1 MKVLIIG
8 GGGREHCLAWK
19 ISGSDDVEKIFAV
32 PGNPGM
38 EGIARCIDMG
48 TAKDDFKGLAHLAEA
63 EGVDMIV
70 VGPEAP
76 LVDGIADYMKSRGLV
91 TFGPSRDAAML
102 EGSKAFAKSILNK
115 YGIPTARARVF
126 PAAAYDMARDYI
138 RGQDRFPLVIK
149 ADGLA
154 AGKGV
159 LIAEDMEEALE
170 ALDVCMIKRTFGD
183 AGSTVMVEQ
192 FLSGY
197 EMSILCLCD
206 GKKIIPMELA
216 QDYKRIFDGD
226 KGKNTGGMG
235 SYSPVPMVDE
245 KVYRKAVENI
255 IYPTGEALIRENI
268 DYRGVLY
275 AGIIVSEGEPYL
287 LEYNCRFGDPE
298 TQAVLPRL
306 KDDLAPI
313 LYECSRGSL
322 GIDRLSWDPRCSVC
336 VIAASR
342 GYPGSSSAG
351 DMISGLDEA
360 GGIDDILVF
369 HAGTKKE
376 EGNIVTNGGRVLGVT
391 ALGADFGTARKKA
404 YDAMDKISFEGMQY
418 RKDIAGK
425 AEEDDHGKR

>member
-38 EGIARCIDMG
+38 EGIARCVSMG

-63 EGVDMIV
+63 EDVDMIV

-76 LVDGIADYMKSRGLV
+76 LVDGIADYMQSRGLA

-102 EGSKAFAKSILNK
+102 EGSKAFAKSLLNK

-138 RGQDRFPLVIK
+138 RGQDSFPLVIK

-159 LIAEDMEEALE
+159 LIAEDMEEALR
-170 ALDVCMIKRTFGD
+170 ALDACMIKRIFGD
-183 AGSTVMVEQ
+183 AGSTVMVEE
-192 FLSGY
+192 FISGY

-206 GKKIIPMELA
+206 GKKIVPMELA
-216 QDYKRIFDGD
+216 QDYKRIFEGD

-235 SYSPVPMVDE
+235 SYSPVPMVEE

-275 AGIIVSEGEPYL
+275 AGIIVSGGEPYL

-322 GIDRLSWDPRCSVC
+322 GTDRLSWDTRCSVC

-342 GYPGSSSAG
+342 GYPESSSAG
-351 DMISGLDEA
+351 DIISGLDEA
-360 GGIDDILVF
+360 GGMDDILVF

-376 EGNIVTNGGRVLGVT
+376 KGNIVTNGGRVLGVT
-391 ALGADFGTARKKA
+391 ALGADFGEARKKA
-404 YDAMDKISFEGMQY
+404 YDAMDNISFEGMQY

-425 AEEDDHGKR
+425 AEEDDHGKH

>member
-1 MKVLIIG
+1 LKVLIIG

-19 ISGSDDVEKIFAV
+19 ISRSDDVEKIFAV

-38 EGIARCIDMG
+38 EGMARCVGIG

-63 EGVDMIV
+63 EDVDMIV

-76 LVDGIADYMKSRGLV
+76 LVEGIADYMESRGLV

-102 EGSKAFAKSILNK
+102 EGSKAFAKGLLNK

-159 LIAEDMEEALE
+159 LIAEDMEEALN
-170 ALDVCMIKRTFGD
+170 ALDACMIKRIFGD
-183 AGSTVMVEQ
+183 AGSTVMVEE

-206 GKKIIPMELA
+206 GKKIVPMELA

-275 AGIIVSEGEPYL
+275 AGIIVSGGEPYL

-306 KDDLAPI
+306 RDDLAPI

-336 VIAASR
+336 VVAASG

-351 DMISGLDEA
+351 DIISGLDEA
-360 GGIDDILVF
+360 GGMDDILVF

-391 ALGADFGTARKKA
+391 ALGADFGEARKKA